1 MYLLKDLGA
10 RDIGKKEAAMWMK
23 RLDRNE
29 DGQLGRDELLDA
41 VLTFIKEQHAA
52 VAREKSIANLGV
64 TLGGEQGGVL
74 GIPNLGIAE
83 FFTGVTSNA
92 KQILEFTATA
102 WDGGFSPTK
111 KPRPAPDEVVAEPE
125 PEPEEEGE
133 DDEDLE
139 VPEDLVHLSPDQQ
152 QVAILKRAFSMMGMG
167 TALVRASDRPSECHL
182 SASEC
187 HLSAHLECHLSA
199 SECLIWS
206 PMASECAGAH
216 LLRPD
221 GRGPGRHCRT
231 LR

>member
-1 MYLLKDLGA
+1 
-10 RDIGKKEAAMWMK
+10 MWMK

-41 VLTFIKEQHAA
+41 VLTFIKEQQQA

-64 TLGGEQGGVL
+64 ILGGEQRGVL

-125 PEPEEEGE
+125 PEPEEVGE
-133 DDEDLE
+133 DDEDLQ

-152 QVAILKRAFSMMGMG
+152 QAAILKRAFSMMGMG

-182 SASEC
+182 SA
-187 HLSAHLECHLSA
+187 
-199 SECLIWS
+199 I
-206 PMASECAGAH
+206 
-216 LLRPD
+216 
-221 GRGPGRHCRT
+221 
-231 LR
+231 